1 MIETQIDFHETL
13 ELIKKGSDVSKL
25 ELESASA
32 YAHDTMKEA
41 MSLLSALLSGFEA
54 LQAEIVRKD
63 EAIEARNQR
72 IHSLSEALAKANG
85 KLRAVKDPVRE
96 GIGHA

>member
-54 LQAEIVRKD
+54 LQAEIVRKN
-63 EAIEARNQR
+63 EAIEARNRR
-72 IHSLSEALAKANG
+72 INSLNQLLAETNRRYLAAKAAAAGG
-85 KLRAVKDPVRE
+85 KA
-96 GIGHA
+96 